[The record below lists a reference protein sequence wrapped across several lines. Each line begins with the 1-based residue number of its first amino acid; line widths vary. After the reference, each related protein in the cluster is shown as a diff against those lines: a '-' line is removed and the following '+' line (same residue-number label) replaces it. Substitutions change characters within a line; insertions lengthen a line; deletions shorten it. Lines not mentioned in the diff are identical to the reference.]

1 MYAKILHGKAFGGL
15 VNYANDPRKNATIVC
30 ASSGINL
37 SSNQTITDSLIMH
50 SQLSS
55 RCKKPV
61 AHFILSLSPKD
72 LENLTDEKLER
83 IVNDYMKR
91 MGYDDNPFVAIR
103 HFDRKHPHVHI
114 IVCRVNNQGICT
126 KDSHEKDKNIKV
138 CRELTKEYG
147 LYKAKG
153 KEAVNEDRLRKMDA
167 IRYHVMHGVMESLQV
182 ANNWKEF
189 KDELAKLGI
198 RVNFRYNPKSTA
210 IEGISFTVAKDR
222 TGAKKSLRHDVSFSG
237 KQLDASLT
245 LQNLCKQLG
254 NPFTIVHE
262 QARDMYEDAR
272 LDWLESHN
280 ENEYHRVDSLFPD
293 FDTRFKEQ
301 SYEAKRDYPDL
312 NELER
317 VGANQDVMDMLQ
329 KAEDVADAEN
339 GAFHVGLE
347 TLGAIILN
355 RYQGRISVGGG
366 GGSSSQLGWGDDDK
380 YKKKKRHS
388 QGQSTGRGFHR

>member
-1 MYAKILHGKAFGGL
+1 MYAKILQGKAFGGL
-15 VNYANDPRKNATIVC
+15 VNYANDPRKNAKIVC

-37 SSNQTITDSLIMH
+37 SSNQTIIDSLVMH

-72 LENLTDEKLER
+72 IDNLTDEKMEH
-83 IVNDYMKR
+83 IVNDYLKR

-103 HFDRKHPHVHI
+103 HFDKKHPHVHI
-114 IVCRVNNQGICT
+114 IASRVNNQGICT
-126 KDSHEKDKNIKV
+126 KDSHEKDRNIKV

-147 LYKAKG
+147 LYIAKG
-153 KEAVNEDRLRKMDA
+153 KEAVNKDRLRKIDA

-182 ANNWKEF
+182 AHNWQKF
-189 KDELAKLGI
+189 KDELVKLGI
-198 RVNFRYNPKSTA
+198 RVNFRYNPKSTG
-210 IEGISFTVAKDR
+210 IEGISFTVARDR

-245 LQNLCKQLG
+245 LQNICQKLG

-272 LDWLESHN
+272 LDLLEA
-280 ENEYHRVDSLFPD
+280 HRESEHYKASSLFPD

-301 SYEAKRDYPDL
+301 AYEAGRAYPDL
-312 NELER
+312 NELEN

-329 KAEDVADAEN
+329 KAEDVADAGN

-355 RYQGRISVGGG
+355 PYQGPISVGGG

-388 QGQSTGRGFHR
+388 QGQSIGRGSRR